1 MFLFSSLLS
10 EKKPFL
16 GTFIQ
21 TASPEFLEA
30 AGYAGFRFAAID
42 LENASYGTETL
53 VHMIR
58 AGEAAGISML
68 ARVPALDAVWIKK
81 VSGHGR
87 FRDYC
92 PEHRHPGTGR

>member
-1 MFLFSSLLS
+1 MILFSSLLS

-42 LENASYGTETL
+42 LEHASYGTETL

-58 AGEAAGISML
+58 AGEAAGMSML
-68 ARVPALDAVWIKK
+68 ARVPALDAV
-81 VSGHGR
+81 
-87 FRDYC
+87 
-92 PEHRHPGTGR
+92 